1 MVKSVLNNHAPI
13 KTKYVRANDGP
24 FMTKPLRK
32 AIMVRSKLRNRYNKN
47 RSVEN
52 EKAFKKQRN
61 ICVKLLREAKRQYY
75 KNLDLNDLN
84 DNRKFW
90 KTIKPLFSGKIQ
102 SSANVTL
109 RENDEIISND
119 LAVAEIFNDYF
130 LNITSS
136 LEIQTIEPDI
146 ILPGNIID
154 PVDIAIIKYSN
165 HPSIHRINSNFE
177 PAEKCEFMPCSR
189 MEMLTQ
195 INNLNHKKASPIN
208 SIPAKILKS
217 NSDILLPYLTDAFNL
232 CLSELAFPHELKA
245 GDITALF
252 KKGDTFSKK
261 NYRPITVLSA
271 ISKIFERI
279 MYEQIMPFVECF
291 LSPLLC
297 GFRKGYNTQHA
308 LLRLV
313 ESSKENL
320 DKGGSAAA
328 FSIDLSKAFDCL
340 NHELLIAKLNAY
352 GMGKDALKL
361 INSYLSHRRQRVKI
375 NGSFSSW
382 RESLQGV
389 PQGSVLGPLLFN
401 VFLNDLL
408 VVIQETDICNFAD
421 DTTLFACD
429 SQISNVVD
437 KLEKDALRVAK
448 WFPENQM
455 KVNEEKCHF
464 LVFGGNTD
472 TINLSIG
479 NSSIE
484 ESNAETLLGI
494 DFDKS
499 LNFKSHVRTLC
510 KKANQKLHALS
521 RISSYMDEKK
531 LMLTMKTF
539 IMSQFN
545 YCPLVWM
552 FYDRTINNKLNRM
565 HERALRIAGKDD
577 KSSFQELLQKTKSVS
592 IHKRNLQLLM
602 VEIYKT
608 KHNLNPSFMKQIFED
623 KILPY
628 NLRNTG
634 TLLLPK
640 VRTTAYGVETVR
652 FLGQRLW
659 EKLPDALK
667 NAKCLE
673 SFKREIKSTEL
684 QCNCRLCKVYRLF
697 VNKVY
702 FIV

>member
-1 MVKSVLNNHAPI
+1 M
-13 KTKYVRANDGP
+13 
-24 FMTKPLRK
+24 
-32 AIMVRSKLRNRYNKN
+32 
-47 RSVEN
+47 
-52 EKAFKKQRN
+52 
-61 ICVKLLREAKRQYY
+61 
-75 KNLDLNDLN
+75 
-84 DNRKFW
+84 
-90 KTIKPLFSGKIQ
+90 
-102 SSANVTL
+102 
-109 RENDEIISND
+109 
-119 LAVAEIFNDYF
+119 
-130 LNITSS
+130 
-136 LEIQTIEPDI
+136 
-146 ILPGNIID
+146 
-154 PVDIAIIKYSN
+154 
-165 HPSIHRINSNFE
+165 
-177 PAEKCEFMPCSR
+177 
-189 MEMLTQ
+189 
-195 INNLNHKKASPIN
+195 
-208 SIPAKILKS
+208 
-217 NSDILLPYLTDAFNL
+217 
-232 CLSELAFPHELKA
+232 
-245 GDITALF
+245 
-252 KKGDTFSKK
+252 KK
-261 NYRPITVLSA
+261 NAS
-271 ISKIFERI
+271 
-279 MYEQIMPFVECF
+279 
-291 LSPLLC
+291 
-297 GFRKGYNTQHA
+297 
-308 LLRLV
+308 
-313 ESSKENL
+313 
-320 DKGGSAAA
+320 
-328 FSIDLSKAFDCL
+328 
-340 NHELLIAKLNAY
+340 
-352 GMGKDALKL
+352 
-361 INSYLSHRRQRVKI
+361 
-375 NGSFSSW
+375 
-382 RESLQGV
+382 
-389 PQGSVLGPLLFN
+389 
-401 VFLNDLL
+401 
-408 VVIQETDICNFAD
+408 
-421 DTTLFACD
+421 
-429 SQISNVVD
+429 
-437 KLEKDALRVAK
+437 
-448 WFPENQM
+448 
-455 KVNEEKCHF
+455 

-577 KSSFQELLQKTKSVS
+577 KSSFQELLQKTNSVS

-684 QCNCRLCKVYRLF
+684 QCNCRLRKVYIPSLG
-697 VNKVY
+697 Y
-702 FIV
+702 L